1 MSIFSRSVQN
11 WESFFVFR
19 LFICDYDILAAA
31 FVEVAPHAERRRALL
46 RYRYLVC
53 RKGNSS
59 AAAIRLRGKTAV
71 YNGVSACV
79 ESKRSILF
87 IHYNHSRR
95 EIERIGKAR
104 SAGAGIH
111 FYSVGRRDFIFSFC
125 VTCIAP
131 FAKCPP
137 TSSSIMRLSSTKSA
151 RTGLSDASHKLSP
164 RFPLFS
170 LDAMLS
176 VLSLKFRPICF
187 NLFPPEIFCVHI
199 GKCKIFSVDCLPI
212 KRAEIHD

>member
-111 FYSVGRRDFIFSFC
+111 FYSVGRRDFIFFILC
-125 VTCIAP
+125 HMYRAVCQMPA
-131 FAKCPP
+131 
-137 TSSSIMRLSSTKSA
+137 
-151 RTGLSDASHKLSP
+151 H
-164 RFPLFS
+164 LFIDNAVI
-170 LDAMLS
+170 LYKIRAN
-176 VLSLKFRPICF
+176 RP
-187 NLFPPEIFCVHI
+187 V
-199 GKCKIFSVDCLPI
+199 
-212 KRAEIHD
+212 